1 MSSSDLAL
9 ISHLMRRAGFGA
21 TRSDLED
28 LASKG
33 YAEIVDD
40 LLAPERFPDIEDDV
54 VRRYTAVAPP
64 GLAGSNAYWVYRMIN
79 SNRPLEEKMALF
91 WHQVFATSW
100 PKAAHPPS
108 SYAQIDTF
116 RRNGLSDLRTIL
128 IDLSRDPSMI
138 YWLDNN
144 ENRDGDPNENY
155 GRELLELFS
164 MGEGNYTEEDVKMA
178 AHAFTGWTFTQPISH
193 HPYNVYPSEFEY
205 LEEDHDDGEKTF
217 LGETGRFN
225 GEDIIDIIVRQPATP
240 RFVARHLYNFFVADE
255 PPVPTWNRIP
265 PQDPDTVD
273 AVVEAYSSSGGQM
286 RPVLRTLFNLDSF
299 KEARFR
305 KIKSPVELMSGIIKL
320 VGTHRFPD
328 PDFGKLNGS
337 MNMGQQLFNPPT
349 VEGWHTGM
357 EWIDSG
363 ALNERVNFA
372 VDEVSDVTKPGVQ
385 DIIARLRSAGRPL
398 SPEELVDKCLD
409 LIGPIDVA
417 NATRDALIARAEAQ
431 DPLRFE
437 PGSKEESAARV
448 VEMLQLIVSSAEYQ
462 FA

>member
-1 MSSSDLAL
+1 
-9 ISHLMRRAGFGA
+9 
-21 TRSDLED
+21 
-28 LASKG
+28 
-33 YAEIVDD
+33 
-40 LLAPERFPDIEDDV
+40 
-54 VRRYTAVAPP
+54 
-64 GLAGSNAYWVYRMIN
+64 
-79 SNRPLEEKMALF
+79 
-91 WHQVFATSW
+91 
-100 PKAAHPPS
+100 
-108 SYAQIDTF
+108 
-116 RRNGLSDLRTIL
+116 
-128 IDLSRDPSMI
+128 
-138 YWLDNN
+138 
-144 ENRDGDPNENY
+144 
-155 GRELLELFS
+155 
-164 MGEGNYTEEDVKMA
+164 
-178 AHAFTGWTFTQPISH
+178 
-193 HPYNVYPSEFEY
+193 
-205 LEEDHDDGEKTF
+205 
-217 LGETGRFN
+217 
-225 GEDIIDIIVRQPATP
+225 
-240 RFVARHLYNFFVADE
+240 
-255 PPVPTWNRIP
+255 
-265 PQDPDTVD
+265 
-273 AVVEAYSSSGGQM
+273 
-286 RPVLRTLFNLDSF
+286 
-299 KEARFR
+299 
-305 KIKSPVELMSGIIKL
+305 MSGTIKL

-431 DPLRFE
+431 GPLRFE